1 MSENPMEAHQA
12 PDRAADGAPDQD
24 ADQPLTEL
32 SDRLRALTEQ
42 PVADHPAVLE
52 AVHRAVVAELEGLG
66 TAAGPRPP
74 HAPRSADG

>member
-1 MSENPMEAHQA
+1 MSENLMDA
-12 PDRAADGAPDQD
+12 DRDADRD
-24 ADQPLTEL
+24 ADQPLSEL
-32 SDRLRALTEQ
+32 SDRLRALTDQ